1 MENRSDRFTA
11 NEERYSGYIVVAE
24 GGSKIGKV
32 DDLFLDEN
40 DQPEYFGVKTGFLGT
55 SSTLIPAD
63 VTTTDEAN
71 QTISVSSD
79 KDTVK
84 DGPAFD
90 DDREITPEYE
100 NEVRSYYGLGSVDTT
115 EDPGAYGDYDGE
127 HSGAGTTG
135 PASAGTVGSGMSMGD
150 TETGEFREHDRA
162 DEGPAQS
169 RGDDLE
175 DEDELR
181 VQRSE
186 EELVAGTRERE
197 AGSMRIKKRVRTDRE
212 RIEVPT
218 RREEVTVERV
228 PVEGEAT
235 EAQIGEDEV
244 SVPVTE
250 EEVVVDKRAVAKEE
264 VRVRKEAVE
273 DTEIVEEDVRREEVD
288 VEDANERGRGPA
300 AGEQKLS
307 REGGER

>member
-1 MENRSDRFTA
+1 MEERSDRFTA
-11 NEERYSGYIVVAE
+11 IEDKYAGYTVVDE

-32 DDLFLDEN
+32 DDLFLDES
-40 DQPEYFGVKTGFLGT
+40 DQPEYFGVKMGFLGT

-63 VTTTDEAN
+63 IA
-71 QTISVSSD
+71 TINNEQGFIEVSQPKS
-79 KDTVK
+79 TVQ

-100 NEVRSYYGLGSVDTT
+100 NEVRSYYGLGPVESS
-115 EDPGAYGDYDGE
+115 GFYGDYEETNG
-127 HSGAGTTG
+127 HSGAGTTDST
-135 PASAGTVGSGMSMGD
+135 SAGTVGSGMSMGD
-150 TETGEFREHDRA
+150 TETGEFREHAAD
-162 DEGPAQS
+162 DEGVHQS

-186 EELVAGTRERE
+186 EELRAGTRERE
-197 AGSMRIKKRVRTDRE
+197 AGAMKVRKRVRTDRE
-212 RIEVPT
+212 QIEVPT
-218 RREEVTVERV
+218 KHEEVTVERV

-244 SVPVTE
+244 TVPVTE

-264 VRVRKEAVE
+264 IRLRKDVVE
-273 DTEIVEEDVRREEVD
+273 DTEVVEEDVRREEID
-288 VEDANERGRGPA
+288 VEDATERGSGTR
-300 AGEQKLS
+300 L
-307 REGGER
+307 